1 MSSGA
6 LDLHLSQADRK
17 LYEDTRVLASA
28 ELAPI
33 AAAGEPGRVNRRLV
47 RALAEHGLLARLFAE
62 GSVAALDLCLIR
74 EALARHCTEA
84 ETAFALQGL
93 GTYPILQAGRPE
105 LVEEWLPRV
114 AAGDAIA
121 AFALTEPEAGSDVA
135 ALALVAEAIGE
146 ADAGGQPGAGG
157 EPGAG
162 YRLTGEKVWISNAP
176 DADLYTV
183 FARTSE
189 HPRRGITAF
198 AVPGD
203 ADGLTGEPVELL
215 SPHPIGRLHFDS
227 VEVPA
232 GNVLG
237 EPGAGFGVAM
247 RTLDLFRPSVGAF
260 AVGMARAALD
270 AACEHARTRHTF
282 GRPLKDHQAVA
293 HRLADVTAR
302 VHAARLTVH
311 QAARAHDE
319 GMGDPAL
326 SAMAKLL
333 ATEAAQEAV
342 DLAVQV
348 HGAQA
353 LERGHPLEH
362 LYRDVRAPR
371 IYEGASEIQR
381 EIIARSLFGR

>member
-1 MSSGA
+1 MTSSA
-6 LDLHLSQADRK
+6 LDLHLSQAQRQ
-17 LYEDTRVLASA
+17 LYEDTRALAAA
-28 ELAPI
+28 ELAP
-33 AAAGEPGRVNRRLV
+33 AAATGEPGRVNRRLV
-47 RALAEHGLLARLFAE
+47 RALAEHGLLARVFAD
-62 GSVAALDLCLIR
+62 GSVAAMDLCLIR

-84 ETAFALQGL
+84 ETAFAVQGL

-121 AFALTEPEAGSDVA
+121 AFALTEAEAGSDVA

-146 ADAGGQPGAGG
+146 ADADGQ
-157 EPGAG
+157 PGAG
-162 YRLTGEKVWISNAP
+162 YRLTGEKLWISNAP

-189 HPRRGITAF
+189 DPRRGITAF
-198 AVPGD
+198 AVAGD
-203 ADGLTGEPVELL
+203 AAGLTGEPLELL
-215 SPHPIGRLHFDS
+215 SPHPIGRLRFDG

-237 EPGAGFGVAM
+237 EPGTGFRVAM

-260 AVGMARAALD
+260 AIGMARAALD
-270 AACEHARTRHTF
+270 VACEHAQTRHTF
-282 GRPLKDHQAVA
+282 GRPLKDHQAIA
-293 HRLADVTAR
+293 HHLADVTAR

-319 GMGDPAL
+319 GIGDPAL

-353 LERGHPLEH
+353 LEHGHPLEH

>member
-1 MSSGA
+1 MTSGA
-6 LDLHLSQADRK
+6 LDLHLSQGQRE
-17 LYEDTRVLASA
+17 LYEETRALASA

-33 AAAGEPGRVNRRLV
+33 AATGEPGRVNRPLV
-47 RALAEHGLLARLFAE
+47 RALAGYGLLDRLFAS
-62 GSVAALDLCLIR
+62 GSVAAMDLCLIR

-84 ETAFALQGL
+84 ETAFAIQGL

-105 LVEEWLPRV
+105 LVEEWLRRV
-114 AAGDAIA
+114 AAGEAIA
-121 AFALTEPEAGSDVA
+121 AFALTEADAGSDVA
-135 ALALVAEAIGE
+135 ALALVAATEH
-146 ADAGGQPGAGG
+146 GGAS
-157 EPGAG
+157 
-162 YRLTGEKVWISNAP
+162 YRLTGEKLWISNAP

-189 HPRRGITAF
+189 DPRRGITAF
-198 AVPGD
+198 AVAGD
-203 ADGLTGEPVELL
+203 AAGLTGEPLELL
-215 SPHPIGRLHFDS
+215 SPHPIGRLRFDG

-232 GNVLG
+232 GSVLG
-237 EPGAGFGVAM
+237 EPGGGFRVAM

-260 AVGMARAALD
+260 AIGMARAALD
-270 AACEHARTRHTF
+270 AACEHASTRHTF
-282 GRPLKDHQAVA
+282 GRPLKDHQAIA

-302 VHAARLTVH
+302 VYAARLTVH

-353 LERGHPLEH
+353 LEHGHPLEH